1 MKFRHRRKSCP
12 HRVGGCLNEAVCGR
26 KLIVRQI
33 LGDENFRTKMI
44 EQGVYPGTCITLIS
58 GRKNHPCIFS
68 TGDNRIMMDSDT
80 AELIY
85 VSAEYNKEEV

>member
-1 MKFRHRRKSCP
+1 
-12 HRVGGCLNEAVCGR
+12 
-26 KLIVRQI
+26 
-33 LGDENFRTKMI
+33 MI